1 MKRLNDSKIRI
12 VLFVFVAAI
21 ILGGSRIANADFTFG
36 EPVSFKSAFPLLNG
50 ATEWIDCISSDGL
63 EMYICSPRAGGYGG
77 LDYWVLSRASK
88 EDDWGSPVNLG
99 TAVNSSKDDIMGSIS
114 EDGLTF
120 YFSSNRSGGYGDFDV
135 YMATRTTK
143 SSSWVQA
150 VNLGLS
156 INSSSADRSPCISP
170 DGLELYITSYRTGG
184 YGYHDIYVSRR
195 ETVNDPWG
203 KVVNLGPVVNSQY
216 GENFPCL
223 SPDGL
228 LLLFGDRAG
237 SFRPGGYGNSDM
249 WMSRRTT
256 ISDPWQAPVNLGPQ
270 VNDAAFVEHPR
281 ISPDGRMLYF
291 SSSPDYTTWDNW
303 QAPIIPIVDFNSD
316 GNVDGKEVLAMVK
329 YWGQNEPL
337 CDIGPFAWGDGIVDL
352 NDLIV
357 LAEYIGKEVVDPSLI
372 AHWELDEGAG
382 SVAIDWV
389 GGHDA
394 LIVGNAVWDPN
405 GKVGGALTFDGTTN
419 FARTMS
425 PVLDPAKGPFSVV
438 VWIKGG
444 SAGKVIVSQASGED
458 WLYLNGSGMLTT
470 DLKSLGND
478 GVSLTSDAYILD
490 DQWHRVAIVWDGTNR
505 ALHMDGI
512 EVARD
517 TQSAL
522 AGSSGNLQIGTGKD
536 CATTTF
542 WFGLIDDVRIYD
554 RVINP

>member
-1 MKRLNDSKIRI
+1 MKRLNDSKISMVLI
-12 VLFVFVAAI
+12 VFAAAI
-21 ILGGSRIANADFTFG
+21 ALGGSAYADFTFG
-36 EPVSFKSAFPLLNG
+36 GPVNLESVIPVLDG
-50 ATEWIDCISSDGL
+50 TVDCIDCFSTDGL
-63 EMYICSPRAGGYGG
+63 EMYIESVRSGGKGSWD
-77 LDYWVLSRASK
+77 LWVLRRDSIGDAWSAP
-88 EDDWGSPVNLG
+88 ENLG
-99 TAVNSSKDDIMGSIS
+99 PTVNTSNVESTASIS
-114 EDGLTF
+114 ADGLTL
-120 YFSSNRSGGYGDFDV
+120 YFNSNRSGGIGNSDI
-135 YMATRTTK
+135 YMTTRVTK
-143 SSSWVQA
+143 NAPWGPSI
-150 VNLGLS
+150 NLGPK
-156 INSSSADRSPCISP
+156 INSSVSDAFPWVST
-170 DGLELYITSYRTGG
+170 DGLELYFSSLRTGG
-184 YGYHDIYVSRR
+184 YGSADIYVARR
-195 ETVNDPWG
+195 DTPNDPWG
-203 KVVNLGPVVNSQY
+203 NAVNVGPVVNSAY
-216 GENFPCL
+216 TEGAVSL

-228 LLLFGDRAG
+228 LLLFNDQYVNVAVH
-237 SFRPGGYGNSDM
+237 RPGGYGNCDM
-249 WMSRRTT
+249 WMSRRA
-256 ISDPWQAPVNLGPQ
+256 SVSEPWQMPVNLGPK
-270 VNDAAFVEHPR
+270 VNGPDLDSTPR
-281 ISPDGRMLYF
+281 ISLDGGTLYF
-291 SSSPDYTTWDNW
+291 GTTSDNW